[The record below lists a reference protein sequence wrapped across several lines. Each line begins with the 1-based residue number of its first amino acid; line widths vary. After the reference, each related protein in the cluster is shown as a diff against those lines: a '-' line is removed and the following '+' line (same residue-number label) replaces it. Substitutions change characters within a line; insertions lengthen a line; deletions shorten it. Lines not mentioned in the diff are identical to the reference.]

1 MWKIYGAPGAGVAV
15 VTNGARLEAA
25 LAASEENTYLGAV
38 QYHEPTYFEIG
49 TPNAFDPMMI
59 KSVSYTYEQEVRLV
73 HWDTSEL
80 HDALENFNWNDETMR
95 FDDLI
100 DDPRPLRPGISLSCE
115 IDVLI
120 ERVIIS
126 PFAPPWYEPMIKR
139 MRDRLGYKFSV
150 HSSKLLSA
158 PPVLP

>member
-1 MWKIYGAPGAGVAV
+1 MWKIYSAPGAGLAI

-38 QYHEPTYFEIG
+38 QYRDSAYFEIG
-49 TPNAFDPMMI
+49 TPNVFDPMMI
-59 KSVSYTYEQEVRLV
+59 KSVSYAYEKEARLV
-73 HWDTSEL
+73 HWHTGEF
-80 HDALENFNWNDETMR
+80 HDALENFNWDEKTMR

-100 DDPRPLRPGISLSCE
+100 DDTRPLRPGITLSCE

-139 MRDRLGYKFSV
+139 IRDRLGYKFQV
-150 HSSKLLSA
+150 RISKLLST
-158 PPVLP
+158 PPVIT